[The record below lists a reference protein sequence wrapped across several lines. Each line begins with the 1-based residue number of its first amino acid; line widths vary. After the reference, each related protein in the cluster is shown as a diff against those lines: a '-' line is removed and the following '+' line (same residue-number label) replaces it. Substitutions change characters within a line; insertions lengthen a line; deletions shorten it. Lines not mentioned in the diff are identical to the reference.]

1 MRFLAMLAGTGLAPI
16 FQAIAGVIS
25 KWDLNLLFAIP
36 GVLAILV
43 TIWMALNP
51 DFEGF
56 TKSLTAA

>member
-1 MRFLAMLAGTGLAPI
+1 
-16 FQAIAGVIS
+16 VIS